1 MPRIAILG
9 AGSAMFAGQLMTDLL
24 HSPGLPQGTFA
35 LVDVDCQRLEL
46 AHRLAE
52 HLIGL
57 TGRDWSVQ
65 ASADRTAVLAG
76 CDHVI
81 STIEVAGLRNVEHD
95 YRIPLAHGVDQCIG
109 DTLGPGGVFK
119 ALRTLPA
126 WLEILADVE
135 RLAPGAH
142 VLNYTNP
149 MSITVLAGLQA
160 SDLPIIGLCHSVQN
174 TARQLA
180 EYLEVP
186 RLELVFRVGGINH
199 MAFFLALR
207 RGEQDLYPRLR
218 QRARLPEI
226 RAQDPVR
233 FDILDHLGWF
243 VTESSGH
250 FSEYVPYYRKRPDLI
265 ERYAGEGYLGES
277 GYYARMWPLWRAFYD
292 DQVRLIV
299 EEGQAPVLARGEE
312 YAAYIIEA
320 IETDAPVRVHANVLN
335 SGLIDNLP
343 QDGVVEVPCLVDG
356 TGVHPT
362 HFGPLPTPLAA
373 LCQPHMAVH
382 ELVVEAVLARDRRAA
397 FHALALDPLTAAVC
411 SLEEIRSLFEA
422 MVEAQKADLPDW
434 LQT

>member
-1 MPRIAILG
+1 MPNVAILG

-24 HSPGLPQGTFA
+24 HSPGLPQGSFA
-35 LVDVDCQRLEL
+35 LVDIDSQRLEL

-52 HLIGL
+52 RLIEL
-57 TGRDWSVQ
+57 SGRDWTVR
-65 ASADRTAVLAG
+65 ASTDRTAVLAG

-95 YRIPLAHGVDQCIG
+95 YQIPLQYGVDQCIG
-109 DTLGPGGVFK
+109 DTLGPGGIFK

-135 RLAPGAH
+135 RLAPGACM
-142 VLNYTNP
+142 LNYTNP
-149 MSITVLAGLQA
+149 MAITVLAGLQA
-160 SDLPIIGLCHSVQN
+160 SDLPIAGLCHSVQN

-186 RLELVFRVGGINH
+186 RAELVFRVGGLNH
-199 MAFFLALR
+199 LAFFLELR
-207 RGEQDLYPRLR
+207 RGAEDLYPRLR
-218 QRARLPEI
+218 QRARQPEV
-226 RAQDPVR
+226 RALDPVR
-233 FDILDHLGWF
+233 FDLLDHLGYF

-250 FSEYVPYYRKRPDLI
+250 LSEYLPYYRKRPELI
-265 ERYAGEGYLGES
+265 QRYTGEGYLGES
-277 GYYARMWPLWRAFYD
+277 GYYAHNWPLWRAFYD

-299 EEGQAPVLARGEE
+299 DEGQAPALARGEE

-335 SGLIDNLP
+335 EGLIDNLP

-356 TGVHPT
+356 AGLHPT

-373 LCQPHMAVH
+373 LCQPHMAAH
-382 ELVVEAVLARDRRAA
+382 ALVVEAVLAHDRRAA

-411 SLEEIRSLFEA
+411 SLDEIRALFEA

-434 LQT
+434 LFA